1 MILTEV
7 IKVLAVT
14 ITSFFIAVAM
24 TPFVIQ
30 FLNKFGV
37 KKQIRDAASAPVMS
51 ALHSKKSGTPTMGG
65 VIIWGAVLITAII
78 MFIASHIL
86 GGIYEHLN
94 FINRAETYLPLAA
107 MIIAAV
113 IGLADDVLGVLRIGP
128 KGGGLAMRHKLI
140 LYAFI
145 GAVGAWW
152 FYSPQYL
159 DWQILHIPF
168 IGAVDIGIWYIPV
181 FIFIITASAFSANET
196 DGLDGLLG
204 GVSISAFGALG
215 VIAFVLGRYNL
226 AAMTGAIIGALIAF
240 LWHNVHPAKFF
251 MGDTGSM
258 ALGITMGV
266 IAMLTNT
273 ALLLPFFAFI
283 MVVESASVII
293 QLTHKKLL
301 KKKLFL
307 SSPIHHHF
315 EAKGMPESQITMRFW
330 IVSGVAA
337 AAGLI
342 IFLLDR
348 II

>member
-1 MILTEV
+1 MLTEV
-7 IKVLAVT
+7 IKILAAT
-14 ITSFFIAVAM
+14 ITAFFIAIVI
-24 TPFVIQ
+24 TPAIVKL
-30 FLNKFGV
+30 LNKFGV
-37 KKQIRDAASAPVMS
+37 RKQIRDASSAPVMS
-51 ALHSKKSGTPTMGG
+51 ALHSKKSGTPTAGG
-65 VIIWGAVLITAII
+65 VIIWGAVFITTLV
-78 MFIASHIL
+78 MFIASHVL

-107 MIIAAV
+107 MMIAAI
-113 IGLADDVLGVLRIGP
+113 IGLADDALGVLRIGP
-128 KGGGLAMRHKLI
+128 KGGGLTVRHKLI
-140 LYAFI
+140 LYALI

-159 DWQILHIPF
+159 DWQVLNIPF
-168 IGAVDIGIWYIPV
+168 IGIINIGIWYIPF
-181 FIFIITASAFSANET
+181 FIFIIIASAFSSNET

-204 GVSISAFGALG
+204 GVSISVFAALG
-215 VIAFVLGRYNL
+215 VVAFVLGRYNL

-240 LWHNVHPAKFF
+240 LWHNIHPAKFF

-258 ALGITMGV
+258 SLGITMGV
-266 IAMLTNT
+266 IALLTNT
-273 ALLLPFFAFI
+273 ALLLPLFALV
-283 MVVESASVII
+283 MVIESASVII
-293 QLTHKKLL
+293 QITHKKIL
-301 KKKLFL
+301 KRKLFL

-330 IVSGVAA
+330 IVSGIAS

>member
-14 ITSFFIAVAM
+14 ITAFFIAVAI
-24 TPFVIQ
+24 TPFVIKL
-30 FLNKFGV
+30 LNKFGV
-37 KKQIRDAASAPVMS
+37 KKQIRDASSAPIMS

-65 VIIWGAVLITAII
+65 VIIWSAVLATAVI

-140 LYAFI
+140 IYAFI

-168 IGAVDIGIWYIPV
+168 VGAVDIGVWYIPV
-181 FIFIITASAFSANET
+181 FIFIIIASAFSANET

-204 GVSISAFGALG
+204 GVSISAFAALG

-315 EAKGMPESQITMRFW
+315 EARGMPESQITMRFW